1 MTIEKLIEITGGICT
16 NETSKNEVQS
26 ATVHL
31 KKVSQNDLFISSNKD
46 EIQEAIKLGASA
58 ILSDESLDYKS
69 DVALIKVDSL
79 EDSALKIISYM
90 VNDDQDLYFYLL
102 KPQAITFFKMIQ
114 LKKKDVEYIPDDWKK
129 AFELILNS
137 QKAIFVSSNQELL
150 KKIKPKIKR
159 FNKTAFGYNVEDTL
173 FRSTFRIDKFVYQH
187 KKMTPFHLEHLL
199 KAVSLCD
206 IHNLEYS
213 IDRVKYTK
221 HFMPIFIDEE
231 TFIQKGEISDHV
243 VIIVD
248 NFEDISQGREYAKTA
263 KVTMSKSIV
272 FAPPKVKIESYTKPT
287 TFKDPVSL
295 VTAVK
300 TTSFN
305 YGFVY
310 SDKKEDLEALKAY
323 FNQFQNKH
331 TP

>member
-1 MTIEKLIEITGGICT
+1 MTIEKLLGITGGVCT
-16 NETSKNEVQS
+16 NESTKEEVNS
-26 ATVHL
+26 ATVYL
-31 KKVSQNDLFISSNKD
+31 KRVSEDDLFISSD
-46 EIQEAIKLGASA
+46 PVEIEQAIAQGASA
-58 ILSDESLDYKS
+58 VLYEAKEPLQIQTDC
-69 DVALIKVDSL
+69 ALIKVDSL

-90 VNDDQDLYFYLL
+90 VNDDEDLYFYLL
-102 KPQAITFFKMIQ
+102 RPQAVTFFKMIQ
-114 LKKKDVEYIPDDWKK
+114 LKRKDVEYIPDNWEN

-137 QKAIFVSSNQELL
+137 QKAIFVSSNKELMQ
-150 KKIKPKIKR
+150 KIKPKIKR
-159 FNKTAFGYNVEDTL
+159 FDKSATGYNVEDTL
-173 FRSTFRIDKFVYQH
+173 FRSTFRVDKFVYQH
-187 KKMTPFHLEHLL
+187 KKMAPFHLEHLL
-199 KAVSLCD
+199 RAVALCNE
-206 IHNLEYS
+206 HKLEYS
-213 IDRVKYTK
+213 IDRVGYTK
-221 HFMPIFIDEE
+221 HFMPIFIEEE

-248 NFEDISQGREYAKTA
+248 NLEDIDEGRQYAKTA

-310 SDKKEDLEALKAY
+310 SDKKEDLEALRDY
-323 FNQFQNKH
+323 FEE
-331 TP
+331 